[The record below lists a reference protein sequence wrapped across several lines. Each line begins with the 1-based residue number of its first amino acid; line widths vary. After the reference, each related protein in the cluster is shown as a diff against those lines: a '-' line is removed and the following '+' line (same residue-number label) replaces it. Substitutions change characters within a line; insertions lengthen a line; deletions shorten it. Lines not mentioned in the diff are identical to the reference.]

1 MKFIADLHVH
11 SRYSRATARNLD
23 LENLYIAAQ
32 LKGVTVVGTGDF
44 TYPAW
49 FDEISEKLVAAE
61 PGLFKL
67 KDELARHCDT
77 QVPESCRGTVRFML
91 VTEISNIYKKNG
103 KTRKNHNLVF
113 APDIDFA
120 RQFSARLDKIGN
132 IKSDGRPILGLDARD
147 LLEIVLETS
156 DRAFL
161 IPAHIWTPWF
171 SVLGSKSGF
180 DSLEECFEDL
190 TPHIFAVETGLS
202 SDPAMNW
209 RVSSLDGFTLV
220 SNSDAHSPLN
230 LGREANLFNTQ
241 LSYPAIKAA
250 IETADSEQFLGT
262 FEFYPEQGKY
272 HVDGHRAC
280 NVSFWPETTLKHN
293 GQCPAC
299 GKLMTLGV
307 LYRVEELADRQEGQ
321 KPPNSAPYFSTIQ
334 LEHLLSEIFQVGP
347 GSRKIKQAYQA
358 TLSKLG
364 PEFDILFNLDA
375 AAIEQAGIPLLAEA
389 VQRMRR
395 REIDVIPG
403 YDGEYGRVRIFKGNE
418 RQALM
423 GQQSL
428 FKAAIQQPP
437 AASPT
442 IKRRSDLPSPESV
455 ISKKKSLHPNQSVS
469 NDFSRS
475 HLKNRILVQDRDGA
489 EFQTAGI
496 LEYVEDLKRGTNP
509 AEKGGKPKN
518 IFELASSQLSERQ
531 RMAVEHPA
539 GPLLIVAGPGT
550 GKTRTLTMRIAH
562 LILRKNVSPANIL
575 AVTFTRKAAQEMQQR
590 LRSIL
595 GDAHKLPLVATF
607 HSLCFK
613 ILNEL
618 KPETAVAV
626 IDEDDRQVF
635 IREAVK
641 RVKAHG
647 IRISQKAQTLM
658 NQIIAAKQQ
667 ILNPDDL
674 TQADHV
680 TADARMLAEVY
691 HRYQSLLS
699 IQGLNDYE
707 DLIFKVV
714 QLLER
719 DPKAGTKYRNQFQ
732 HVFVDEYQD
741 INHGQYRIVRALV
754 PGGSSDR
761 NLCVIGD
768 PDQSIYGFRGS
779 DVGYFTRFV
788 EDYPGAAVINLTRNY
803 RSTAAIV
810 DAAFQV
816 IKECRLHSGDARTY
830 SQKEGVRTISILEL
844 GSAKA
849 EAQAIARVISQMVG
863 GTGFH
868 SIDTGQVADA
878 NLVSARS
885 YREFAVL
892 VRTHSLLKTIAEVFE
907 QEGIPFQ
914 IASRQNSVKRW
925 GLPELISV
933 LKIIEGCGSNLDL
946 SIGLSLFSVDL
957 NKKATDHFESW
968 CYTNKFSQQQGLMH
982 ARRFPIPGL
991 SRTQQ
996 QKLIDFGEKLVS
1008 IKNETSAMTITEKLR
1023 YLAQIPQLG
1032 VIVNTDFQSQEA
1044 LNRLLAL
1051 AEEFNNDTNEFL
1063 AGAALHT
1070 DTDAY
1075 LPAAER
1081 VALMTMHAAKG
1092 LEFPVVFIAGCEN
1105 DLIPLIHEGGS
1116 AEPADIAEERRLF
1129 YVAMTR
1135 AMEQLYLT
1143 RAKKRTIYGK
1153 PMDRSLSPFVADI
1166 EIRLIK
1172 EESQEFKKKKK
1183 KETVQKQLKLF

>member
-49 FDEISEKLVAAE
+49 LEEISEKLVAAE

-67 KDELARHCDT
+67 KEELARHCDT

-113 APDIDFA
+113 APDMNVA
-120 RQFSARLDKIGN
+120 EQFSSRLDKIGN

-147 LLEIVLETS
+147 LLEILLETS
-156 DRAFL
+156 DQAFL

-180 DSLEECFEDL
+180 DSIGECFEDL

-230 LGREANLFNTQ
+230 LGREANLFDTQ
-241 LSYPAIKAA
+241 LSYPAIKTALK
-250 IETADSEQFLGT
+250 TADPNQFLGT

-272 HVDGHRAC
+272 HVDGHRGC
-280 NVSFWPETTLKHN
+280 NVSFWPETTLKHE

-299 GKLMTLGV
+299 GKPLTLGV
-307 LYRVEELADRQEGQ
+307 LYRVEELADRKEGQ
-321 KPPNSAPYFSTIQ
+321 KPSHKSPYFSVIQ
-334 LEHLLSEIFQVGP
+334 LEHILSEILRVGP
-347 GSRKIKQAYQA
+347 GSRKVKQAYQTA
-358 TLSKLG
+358 LVKLG
-364 PEFDILFNLDA
+364 SEFNILHNLDTD
-375 AAIEQAGIPLLAEA
+375 AINQAGIPLLVEA

-395 REIDVIPG
+395 REIDIIPG
-403 YDGEYGRVRIFKGNE
+403 YDGEYGRVRIFKDDE
-418 RQALM
+418 RQLLL

-428 FKAAIQQPP
+428 FKASLPQPP
-437 AASPT
+437 AGKT
-442 IKRRSDLPSPESV
+442 EIKSNSALFSPESV
-455 ISKKKSLHPNQSVS
+455 LSKKAPAKQNQGVS
-469 NDFSRS
+469 DDF
-475 HLKNRILVQDRDGA
+475 
-489 EFQTAGI
+489 F
-496 LEYVEDLKRGTNP
+496 
-509 AEKGGKPKN
+509 
-518 IFELASSQLSERQ
+518 SQLNDRQ
-531 RMAVEHPA
+531 RLAVEHPD

-550 GKTRTLTMRIAH
+550 GKTRTLTVRIAH
-562 LILRKNVSPANIL
+562 LILQKGISPANIL

-590 LRSIL
+590 LQAIL
-595 GDAHKLPLVATF
+595 GDTHKPPLVATF

-613 ILNEL
+613 ILNEIN
-618 KPETAVAV
+618 PERVESV
-626 IDEDDRQVF
+626 IDEDDRNVL
-635 IREAVK
+635 IREAIKQVK
-641 RVKAHG
+641 DHG
-647 IRISQKAQTLM
+647 IRVSQKAQTLLD
-658 NQIIAAKQQ
+658 QIIAAKQQ

-680 TADARMLAEVY
+680 TADARTLAEVY
-691 HRYQSLLS
+691 HQYQSLLS
-699 IQGLNDYE
+699 IQRLNDYE

-714 QLLER
+714 QLLETDHR
-719 DPKAGTKYRNQFQ
+719 VATKYRNQFQ

-754 PGGSSDR
+754 PRQSSNQ

-779 DVGYFTRFV
+779 DAGYFTRFV
-788 EDYPGAAVINLTRNY
+788 DDYPDAAVIHLTRNY

-816 IKECRLHSGDARTY
+816 IKQWRLNSGDARTY
-830 SQKEGVRTISILEL
+830 SRTEGVKTISILEL
-844 GSAKA
+844 ASAKA
-849 EAQAIARVISQMVG
+849 EAQAIARVIAQMVG

-892 VRTHSLLKTIAEVFE
+892 VRTHHQLKIMGEVFE

-914 IASRQNSVKRW
+914 IASRQKSFKSR
-925 GLPELISV
+925 GLSELISA
-933 LKIIEGCGSNLDL
+933 LRILEGYGSDLDL
-946 SIGLSLFSVDL
+946 NNGLSLFSVDL
-957 NKKATDHFESW
+957 PKKAADHFKSW
-968 CYTNKFSQQQGLMH
+968 CNTKKFSQQQGLLN
-982 ARRFPIPGL
+982 AKRFPIPGL
-991 SRTQQ
+991 SRSQQ

-1008 IKNETSAMTITEKLR
+1008 IKNETGAMTVSEKLR
-1023 YLAQIPQLG
+1023 YLAQILQLSDML
-1032 VIVNTDFQSQEA
+1032 NTDFQSQQA
-1044 LNRLLAL
+1044 FDYLLGF
-1051 AEEFNNDTNEFL
+1051 AEDFSDHMAEFL

-1105 DLIPLIHEGGS
+1105 DLIPLNRQG

-1143 RAKKRTIYGK
+1143 RAKKRSIYGK
-1153 PMDRSLSPFVADI
+1153 LLDRALSPFVADI
-1166 EIRLIK
+1166 EARLK
-1172 EESQEFKKKKK
+1172 EDDSPKLKKIKK
-1183 KETVQKQLKLF
+1183 KEAGQKQLKLF

>member
-49 FDEISEKLVAAE
+49 FEEISEKLVEAE
-61 PGLFKL
+61 HGLFEL
-67 KDELARHCDT
+67 KKELARRCDAL
-77 QVPESCRGTVRFML
+77 VPQSCRQTVRFML

-113 APDIDFA
+113 VPDMEIA
-120 RQFSARLDKIGN
+120 RHFSQRLDKIGN
-132 IKSDGRPILGLDARD
+132 IKSDGRPILGLDARN
-147 LLEIVLETS
+147 LLEILLETS

-180 DSLEECFEDL
+180 DSIEECFEDL

-209 RVSSLDGFTLV
+209 RVMSLDGFTLV
-220 SNSDAHSPLN
+220 SNSDAHSPSN

-241 LSYPAIKAA
+241 LSYPAIKSALQ
-250 IETADSEQFLGT
+250 TADPDQFLGT

-280 NVSFWPETTLKHN
+280 NISFWPETTLKHG

-299 GKLMTLGV
+299 GKPLTLGV
-307 LYRVEELADRQEGQ
+307 LYRVEELADRKEGQ
-321 KPPNSAPYFSTIQ
+321 KPSQRPPYFNIVQ
-334 LEHLLSEIFQVGP
+334 LEHMLSEILQVGS
-347 GSRKIKQAYQA
+347 GSKKIKQAYQ
-358 TLSKLG
+358 TVLNKMGS
-364 PEFDILFNLDA
+364 EFNILHHLDTD
-375 AAIEQAGIPLLAEA
+375 AIAQAGIPLLAEA

-403 YDGEYGRVRIFKGNE
+403 YDGEYGRVRIFKDHE
-418 RQALM
+418 RQLLM

-428 FKAAIQQPP
+428 FKVAMPQPV

-442 IKRRSDLPSPESV
+442 IKRRSDLLSPESV
-455 ISKKKSLHPNQSVS
+455 ISKKESLHQNQSVS
-469 NDFSRS
+469 NDFFSR
-475 HLKNRILVQDRDGA
+475 LN
-489 EFQTAGI
+489 
-496 LEYVEDLKRGTNP
+496 
-509 AEKGGKPKN
+509 
-518 IFELASSQLSERQ
+518 ERQ
-531 RMAVEHPA
+531 RLAVEHPD
-539 GPLLIVAGPGT
+539 GPMLIVAGPGT

-562 LILRKNVSPANIL
+562 LIMRKNVSSANIL

-590 LRSIL
+590 LQAIL
-595 GDAHKLPLVATF
+595 GGAHRLPLVATF

-613 ILNEL
+613 ILKEL
-618 KPETAVAV
+618 NPGGAGSV
-626 IDEDDRQVF
+626 IDEDERHSL
-635 IREAVK
+635 IREAIKQVK
-641 RVKAHG
+641 DHG
-647 IRISQKAQTLM
+647 IRVSQKAQTLLD
-658 NQIIAAKQQ
+658 QIVAAKQQ
-667 ILNPDDL
+667 ILRPDDL
-674 TQADHV
+674 TQADTV
-680 TADARMLAEVY
+680 TVDARTLAEVY
-691 HRYQSLLS
+691 HRYQRLLS
-699 IQGLNDYE
+699 VPGLNDYE

-714 QLLER
+714 ELLES
-719 DPKAGTKYRNQFQ
+719 DPKVVKKFRNQFQ

-754 PGGSSDR
+754 PRGSSDR

-788 EDYPGAAVINLTRNY
+788 DDYPGAAVIQLTRNY
-803 RSTAAIV
+803 RSTATIV

-816 IKECRLHSGDARTY
+816 IEQWRLHSGDARIY
-830 SQKEGVRTISILEL
+830 SQTEGVKTISILEL
-844 GSAKA
+844 SGAKA
-849 EAQAIARVISQMVG
+849 EARAIARVIARMVG

-878 NLVSARS
+878 NLVCARS

-892 VRTHSLLKTIAEVFE
+892 VRTHQQLKIIAEVFE
-907 QEGIPFQ
+907 DEGIPFQ
-914 IASRQNSVKRW
+914 IASRQNSVKQR
-925 GLPELISV
+925 GLTELISL
-933 LKIIEGCGSNLDL
+933 LKILEGYGTDLDL
-946 SIGLSLFSVDL
+946 NNGLAVFCTDL
-957 NKKATDHFESW
+957 NKKATDHFRSW
-968 CYTNKFSQQQGLMH
+968 CDTKKFTQQQGLMH

-991 SRTQQ
+991 NRSEQ
-996 QKLIDFGEKLVS
+996 QKLIDFGKKLVS
-1008 IKNETSAMTITEKLR
+1008 VENEISTLMIAEKLK
-1023 YLAQIPQLG
+1023 YLAQIPELSAM
-1032 VIVNTDFQSQEA
+1032 VNSDQQCREA
-1044 LNRLLAL
+1044 FNHLLAL
-1051 AEEFNNDTNEFL
+1051 AQDFNDSMAEFL
-1063 AGAALHT
+1063 AGAALDT
-1070 DTDAY
+1070 DADAY

-1105 DLIPLIHEGGS
+1105 DLIPLKREG

-1143 RAKKRTIYGK
+1143 RAKKRSIYGK
-1153 PMDRSLSPFVADI
+1153 LSDRSLSPFVADI
-1166 EIRLIK
+1166 EARLKKDDSPELKKI
-1172 EESQEFKKKKK
+1172 KKKPAF
-1183 KETVQKQLKLF
+1183 QKQLKLF